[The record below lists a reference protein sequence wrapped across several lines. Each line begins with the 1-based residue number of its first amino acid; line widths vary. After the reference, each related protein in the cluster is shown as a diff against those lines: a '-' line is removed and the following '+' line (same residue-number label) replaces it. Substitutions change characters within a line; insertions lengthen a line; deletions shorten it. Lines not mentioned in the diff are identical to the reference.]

1 MAALDIPVG
10 RLGAAEAD
18 DAEAERRAGIDALAG
33 EDDADEVQYDL
44 EGAPLFAERDQ
55 GDML

>member
-1 MAALDIPVG
+1 MVEELKAQLDRIEILLKTLVDAMAGED
-10 RLGAAEAD
+10 EAD
-18 DAEAERRAGIDALAG
+18 D
-33 EDDADEVQYDL
+33 VQYDL

>member
-1 MAALDIPVG
+1 MDELKAQLDRIEMLLITLV
-10 RLGAAEAD
+10 
-18 DAEAERRAGIDALAG
+18 DALAG
-33 EDDADEVQYDL
+33 EDEADDVQYDL

>member
-1 MAALDIPVG
+1 MDELKAQLDRIEV
-10 RLGAAEAD
+10 LLMTLV
-18 DAEAERRAGIDALAG
+18 DAMAG
-33 EDDADEVQYDL
+33 EDGADDVQYDL

>member
-1 MAALDIPVG
+1 MDDELKAQLDRIEIM
-10 RLGAAEAD
+10 LMTL
-18 DAEAERRAGIDALAG
+18 IDALAG

-55 GDML
+55 VDML

>member
-1 MAALDIPVG
+1 MDELKAQLDRIEIM
-10 RLGAAEAD
+10 LMTLIEAM
-18 DAEAERRAGIDALAG
+18 AG

-55 GDML
+55 GDTL

>member
-1 MAALDIPVG
+1 MDELKAQLDRIEMLLMTLV
-10 RLGAAEAD
+10 
-18 DAEAERRAGIDALAG
+18 DALAG
-33 EDDADEVQYDL
+33 EDEADDVQYDL

>member
-1 MAALDIPVG
+1 MGEELKAQLDRIEIM
-10 RLGAAEAD
+10 LMTL
-18 DAEAERRAGIDALAG
+18 IDALAG
-33 EDDADEVQYDL
+33 EDEADDVQYDL